1 MTPEQAIYQ
10 LISTAAG
17 PVPVVFADENGPRP
31 AKPYIALR
39 VNPASRLPVHRGP
52 VDGQGEQPVSA
63 HRSAQVELQC
73 FGAGCLNALDAVGQR
88 LNMQTALDLAEQLDL
103 AVTAVGQLQQVP
115 VLRDATTYEPR
126 AVLEL
131 TIGYTLTLA
140 DTVGVIE
147 EVNITGTT
155 SGSALPGP
163 TITIHASVG

>member
-1 MTPEQAIYQ
+1 MTPEQAIYE
-10 LISTAAG
+10 LITTAATA
-17 PVPVVFADENGPRP
+17 PVIFANENGPRP

-52 VDGQGEQPVSA
+52 VDDAGVQPVSA

-73 FGAGCLNALDAVGQR
+73 FGTGCMDALDVLGQR
-88 LNMQTALDLAEQLDL
+88 LHMQAALDRAEQLDL
-103 AVTAVGQLQQVP
+103 AVTAVGQLRQVP

-131 TIGYTLTLA
+131 TIDYTTTLA
-140 DTVGVIE
+140 DDVGVIE
-147 EVNITGTT
+147 TVNITGTRD
-155 SGSALPGP
+155 GGALPGP